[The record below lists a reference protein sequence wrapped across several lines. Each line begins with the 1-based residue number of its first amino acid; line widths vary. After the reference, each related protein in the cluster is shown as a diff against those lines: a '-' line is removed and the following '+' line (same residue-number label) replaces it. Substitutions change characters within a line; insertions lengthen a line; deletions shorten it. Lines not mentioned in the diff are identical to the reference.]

1 LELAEAI
8 ANIMNK
14 AFPEGDS
21 SGHRIHH
28 EMAIKAA
35 EAKAEFWE
43 KMRFEIFR
51 WGLIGFI
58 GWVVVSL
65 W

>member
-1 LELAEAI
+1 
-8 ANIMNK
+8 
-14 AFPEGDS
+14 
-21 SGHRIHH
+21 
-28 EMAIKAA
+28 MAIKAA

-65 W
+65 WKAALLGPK